1 MSVRFCIFVLSV
13 VVLAASLSVK
23 EALADTEGIS
33 GRLVGLQV
41 VDTGSNT
48 FSKFRGSIFV
58 KESSGIVQEYKW
70 GGTTCTGQ
78 ISIVDSDIA
87 NFSRQLNSRLSV
99 RIIPIYKNGQG
110 GSRCIKRYIMVI
122 KSFENDIIY
131 TID

>member
-58 KESSGIVQEYKW
+58 KESSGIEQEYKW

-87 NFSRQLNSRLSV
+87 NALWLFCTAPLLSSSV
-99 RIIPIYKNGQG
+99 
-110 GSRCIKRYIMVI
+110 
-122 KSFENDIIY
+122 
-131 TID
+131 